1 MNDQNQIADEENKQD
16 KWNRGLDI
24 FIESVIKPDP
34 ALRQC
39 AHNQLCYNEL
49 MDVRKEVLN
58 YLKTKRSVS
67 YTHLTLPTTD

>member
-1 MNDQNQIADEENKQD
+1 MKDQNQISNDESKQD

-34 ALRQC
+34 SLRQC

-58 YLKTKRSVS
+58 YLKTKS
-67 YTHLTLPTTD
+67 